1 MDVRFIAAGVGLFL
15 LAAFQYCYLSPRL
28 QRLPANYVS
37 EASYNATARA
47 RDSASAPWV
56 ASTLVAR
63 RVDQMLVASAAHGIL
78 QGDLH
83 WTDATGQVAYETS
96 AIFGIDRRTRE
107 NLPGYGDTVRTGPFL
122 FPLHTEKKS
131 YRYWDTQ
138 FIGHC
143 DALFQHEAR
152 LGDMTVYVFSFTAR
166 QLDETAGYDHL
177 PDVPELFRVL
187 TDAQGTLWIEPT
199 SGVVVDYVEKGVSY
213 LVNAASGQRV
223 ADVYEWQD
231 RYTPQSLADKRRLA
245 QAQRTRVRLLD
256 IWIPG
261 ALTGAGVLALLLG
274 WRRRAATA
282 LAAREGQ
289 A

>member
-1 MDVRFIAAGVGLFL
+1 MDVRFIAAGVGLLL
-15 LAAFQYCYLSPRL
+15 LAAFQHGYLTPRL
-28 QRLPANYVS
+28 ERVPADYAS

-78 QGDLH
+78 QGDMH
-83 WTDATGQVAYETS
+83 WTDASGQVAYETS
-96 AIFGIDRRTRE
+96 AVFGIDRSTRE

-122 FPLHTEKKS
+122 FPVHTEKKS

-143 DALFQHEAR
+143 EALFQHEAR
-152 LGDMTVYVFSFTAR
+152 LGDLTVYVFSFTAR
-166 QLDETAGYDHL
+166 QLDETDGYDHL
-177 PDVPELFRVL
+177 PDVPERFRVL
-187 TDAQGTLWIEPT
+187 TDAHGTLWIEPT
-199 SGVVVDYVEKGVSY
+199 SGVVVDYVEEGVSY

-223 ADVYEWQD
+223 ANVSEWKD

-245 QAQRTRVRLLD
+245 QSQRTRIRVLE
-256 IWIPG
+256 IWLPG
-261 ALTGAGVLALLLG
+261 ALGGAGALALLLG
-274 WRRRAATA
+274 WRRRAPTTV
-282 LAAREGQ
+282 AASEGQ